1 MPIDEAH
8 GVRATLLIG
17 HFRRFLCDARRKSAR
32 IGIIEQSAPFS
43 DRYITSSSPTLLR
56 CRPRGAE
63 TSSPPPW
70 SLGAANAKNASL
82 TLCYAR
88 LRGSPA
94 RVDPHPPPGPL
105 RAAQLRVYG
114 SRSRAA
120 AAHPLPAPSCPPPEP
135 LCAIGITIVN
145 SYVFV
150 RKFGFVVSLSY

>member
-1 MPIDEAH
+1 MPSDEAH
-8 GVRATLLIG
+8 GVRAALLIE
-17 HFRRFLCDARRKSAR
+17 HFRRFLCDARREGAR

-88 LRGSPA
+88 LRGAPA
-94 RVDPHPPPGPL
+94 GVDPHTPPDRSGP
-105 RAAQLRVYG
+105 RADALA
-114 SRSRAA
+114 RA
-120 AAHPLPAPSCPPPEP
+120 PARTPAMYP
-135 LCAIGITIVN
+135 LCRPLTDPPSVC
-145 SYVFV
+145 SMV
-150 RKFGFVVSLSY
+150 

>member
-1 MPIDEAH
+1 MPTDEAH

-94 RVDPHPPPGPL
+94 RVDPHPPPRIAPG
-105 RAAQLRVYG
+105 RAAPRLRVSLEG
-114 SRSRAA
+114 GGGTPPARTI
-120 AAHPLPAPSCPPPEP
+120 LPSPR
-135 LCAIGITIVN
+135 TTVRNRNYN
-145 SYVFV
+145 S
-150 RKFGFVVSLSY
+150 